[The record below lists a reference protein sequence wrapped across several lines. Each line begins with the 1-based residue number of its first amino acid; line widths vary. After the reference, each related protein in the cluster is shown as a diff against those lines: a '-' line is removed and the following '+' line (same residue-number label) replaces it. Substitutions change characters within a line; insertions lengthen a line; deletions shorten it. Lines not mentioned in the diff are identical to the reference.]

1 MSEVNRKATEV
12 LTGRCRASYVNVF
25 RPRLNTESGK
35 EEYSMTLLVPKS
47 DEKTMAAIKAA
58 AKVALME
65 KWAGKPP
72 NGLQI
77 PWHDGDGPK
86 PNGGDYGEECR
97 GHWVL
102 NVKTGGNP
110 PRKPGIVDLQRQ
122 DIIDPGAFV
131 SGDYCRC
138 TLNAF
143 AYDNR
148 RKGVS
153 FGLNNIQVL
162 ARGEALSSAGRRA
175 EDDFDDLPAGEGFG
189 TDVVGAGNTAA
200 PAANAR
206 NPWD

>member
-102 NVKTGGNP
+102 NV
-110 PRKPGIVDLQRQ
+110 
-122 DIIDPGAFV
+122 